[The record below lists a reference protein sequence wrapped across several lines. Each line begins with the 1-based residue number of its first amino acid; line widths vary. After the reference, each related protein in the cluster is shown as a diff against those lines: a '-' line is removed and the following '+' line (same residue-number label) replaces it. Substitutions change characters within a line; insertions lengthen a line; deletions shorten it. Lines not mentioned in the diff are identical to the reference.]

1 MNNFFMYS
9 FMIIIYN
16 HLLLFGKDILVSII

>member
-1 MNNFFMYS
+1 MNNFLMYS
-9 FMIIIYN
+9 FMIIIYY